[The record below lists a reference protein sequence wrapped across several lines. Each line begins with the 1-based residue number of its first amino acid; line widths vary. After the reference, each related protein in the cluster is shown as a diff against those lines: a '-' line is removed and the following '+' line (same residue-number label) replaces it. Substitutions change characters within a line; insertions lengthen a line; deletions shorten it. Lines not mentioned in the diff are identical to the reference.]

1 MNRED
6 GKDKD
11 QVAWAWDR
19 VLREAGEE
27 RSTEFAERLCA
38 WAAGAAAELKSYQ
51 ADKGEDARVA
61 LPSALQDE
69 ASRGYV
75 LAFSDA
81 RLDQN
86 PHKMV
91 TKKLLFGQIKLATE
105 KMTFGEKVLVDSRMS
120 GFHKPTL
127 ATFLE
132 ARAADAAPSWRD
144 TPHETTSA
152 EIVLRMLLRS
162 ERTQRL
168 DALCRAADAGFSWD
182 TVLARRRSGKNQKKG
197 HSDMSAG
204 DDDKARLAEGYAL
217 YLGGNALPQYLV
229 GDTVAVK
236 HKYGERLVV
245 TKTYTVGAGASKE
258 DRKAAAERE
267 ASKRN
272 EFKEAACEGKIRPD
286 RQHGLA
292 PRRTRR
298 EGHDVEYLVEFGGS
312 SPRSTRSD
320 IGVQKGQKSKR
331 RSET

>member
-1 MNRED
+1 MADAQDAARAWRRLAAPFLRRDSSSALQVAGGFFVSRLARARRAHKQSASVRDALRDADSWVAGGDKSGRAWTAHGVARAPVVLCREASERNAHRATKAAALIQQADAGRAPGKAPQAQAWPPRPPSQGSQGGGAFTEVRFMNRED

-27 RSTEFAERLCA
+27 RSTELAERLCA

-120 GFHKPTL
+120 GFRKPTL

-162 ERTQRL
+162 ERT
-168 DALCRAADAGFSWD
+168 
-182 TVLARRRSGKNQKKG
+182 
-197 HSDMSAG
+197 
-204 DDDKARLAEGYAL
+204 
-217 YLGGNALPQYLV
+217 
-229 GDTVAVK
+229 
-236 HKYGERLVV
+236 
-245 TKTYTVGAGASKE
+245 
-258 DRKAAAERE
+258 
-267 ASKRN
+267 
-272 EFKEAACEGKIRPD
+272 
-286 RQHGLA
+286 
-292 PRRTRR
+292 
-298 EGHDVEYLVEFGGS
+298 HD
-312 SPRSTRSD
+312 
-320 IGVQKGQKSKR
+320 
-331 RSET
+331 